1 MDNIEIYKWNGSI
14 YFLDK
19 EKSIEGSII
28 IGYGN
33 HGGEIYAYVS
43 HVEFEND
50 SNDDVWALDE
60 DYTDYFDK
68 NIDLVLNAKEL

>member
-1 MDNIEIYKWNGSI
+1 MDNIEIYKWNRSI

-50 SNDDVWALDE
+50 SDDDVCALDE
-60 DYTDYFDK
+60 DYTNYFDK